1 MHQRTHMQQRIHAPK
16 NLYATKNKNKKY
28 STKNKKNNNML
39 QRIKDQHFTCNMCM
53 YIGDM
58 QVHGHWNT
66 EFQLLSMC
74 ENSRD

>member
-1 MHQRTHMQQRIHAPK
+1 MHQRTYMQQRIKIK
-16 NLYATKNKNKKY
+16 NMQQRIKK
-28 STKNKKNNNML
+28 NNML

-74 ENSRD
+74 ENSRE